1 MLYTQ
6 FLDTYDN
13 IDPYLHKNFHHFFYK
28 RSIVQYHYILY
39 IQVLLNTILNY
50 GFEYVNKQLIL
61 YFHSAQVGRKI
72 DAIIKNPNV
81 CVEMDCDH
89 RLIEGEKACDFSF
102 GFKSIIGNGVATILS
117 NYEEKL
123 KGLSLLMKHE
133 TQKEYAF
140 DENMVNH
147 VSVIKVI
154 VNEFSGKYHK

>member
-1 MLYTQ
+1 MRRKDREVTDIQEL
-6 FLDTYDN
+6 L
-13 IDPYLHKNFHHFFYK
+13 
-28 RSIVQYHYILY
+28 SIVEECRICH
-39 IQVLLNTILNY
+39 VGLLDDKGVYVVPLNY

-61 YFHSAQVGRKI
+61 YFHCAQVGRKI

-117 NYEEKL
+117 NYDEKL

-133 TQKEYAF
+133 TLKEYAF

>member
-1 MLYTQ
+1 MRRKDREVTDIQEL
-6 FLDTYDN
+6 L
-13 IDPYLHKNFHHFFYK
+13 
-28 RSIVQYHYILY
+28 SIVEECRICHVGLLDDKGVYI
-39 IQVLLNTILNY
+39 VPLNY

-102 GFKSIIGNGVATILS
+102 GFKSVIGNGVATILS
-117 NYEEKL
+117 NYDEKL

>member
-1 MLYTQ
+1 MRRKDREVTDIQELLCIVEECRICHVGL
-6 FLDTYDN
+6 LDDKGVYVV
-13 IDPYLHKNFHHFFYK
+13 P
-28 RSIVQYHYILY
+28 
-39 IQVLLNTILNY
+39 LNY

-102 GFKSIIGNGVATILS
+102 GFKSVIGNGVATILS
-117 NYEEKL
+117 NYDEKL